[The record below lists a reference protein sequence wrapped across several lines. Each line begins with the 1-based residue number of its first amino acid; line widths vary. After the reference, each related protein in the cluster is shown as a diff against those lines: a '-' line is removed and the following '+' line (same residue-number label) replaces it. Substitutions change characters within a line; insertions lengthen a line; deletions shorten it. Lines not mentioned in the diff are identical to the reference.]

1 MARRAALITGAASGQ
16 GADLAIA
23 LAADGYGVALLDISE
38 DGLRQTAA
46 QIEEAGGEA
55 LVLPTDVARRPAVV
69 AAVAAAEERFGRL
82 WLAAAVAGVA
92 EGGFA
97 VDAGDDHVH
106 RVMDINYFGVV
117 NVCTVAAASMIR
129 GVAGGRLLVWSS
141 ITAQYG
147 GAGFSA
153 YAASKCAVEGYSRAL
168 ALELAPHRITV
179 NVLRPGSIRTPMM
192 ASFDDAAAEAEAA
205 RIPLGRWGT
214 PADLTAAARFL
225 AGDDA
230 AWITGSTL
238 TVDGGA
244 SAAAGSASLDDAR
257 QRLALE
263 SRWP

>member
-1 MARRAALITGAASGQ
+1 VDRRAALITGAASGQ

-23 LAADGYGVALLDISE
+23 LAADGYGVALLDVDE
-38 DGLRQTAA
+38 DGLRETGET
-46 QIEEAGGEA
+46 IEEAGGEA

-106 RVMDINYFGVV
+106 RVMSINYFGVV

-141 ITAQYG
+141 VTAQYG
-147 GAGFSA
+147 GAGFSV
-153 YAASKCAVEGYSRAL
+153 YAASKSAVEGYSRAL

-192 ASFDDAAAEAEAA
+192 ASFDDEAAAAEAA

-225 AGDDA
+225 ASDDA

-244 SAAAGSASLDDAR
+244 SAAAGSASLDGAR
-257 QRLALE
+257 HRLALE
-263 SRWP
+263 SQRP